1 MRAKPGQN
9 SVRSVS
15 EALALTAAV
24 QRRSEGP
31 PAPSTTT
38 AGRTARA
45 ASEQLAIASL
55 LGAD

>member
-31 PAPSTTT
+31 PAPSTT